1 MFDRSQREH
10 TVLGIIKPM
19 QPLVRTRFKLD
30 VCAGGTCRSPRAYE
44 GNKYFTYSH
53 THDNR
58 DSNFGGRDRETGH
71 ATWPFV
77 LSSQWRVGNVAIAFW
92 VCVLCIA
99 PAGFCCLVGVILLL
113 VVVCVLLLSS
123 ARSTTGVGN
132 LRHACQVWYGERFS
146 MARRVN

>member
-1 MFDRSQREH
+1 MHCLATNVFLNCGACTLGPIGFKRSIRQGLMFDRSQREH
-10 TVLGIIKPM
+10 TVLGIIKQM

-30 VCAGGTCRSPRAYE
+30 ECAGGTCRSPRAYE

-77 LSSQWRVGNVAIAFW
+77 L
-92 VCVLCIA
+92 
-99 PAGFCCLVGVILLL
+99 
-113 VVVCVLLLSS
+113 
-123 ARSTTGVGN
+123 
-132 LRHACQVWYGERFS
+132 
-146 MARRVN
+146 